1 MTSLPLYWDVVMLT
15 GDQNSTQRVCKG
27 KTRRGLSTNNSD
39 LVELQVLDKQQQNKV
54 MIIIRDKDLCLSVEV
69 KDNDDEDYGS
79 SVELLGL
86 ATYSNSES
94 TVSSYASI
102 FEILWL
108 QAELNNKKKN
118 ISTVT

>member
-1 MTSLPLYWDVVMLT
+1 M
-15 GDQNSTQRVCKG
+15 
-27 KTRRGLSTNNSD
+27 
-39 LVELQVLDKQQQNKV
+39 
-54 MIIIRDKDLCLSVEV
+54 VEV

-79 SVELLGL
+79 SVEVLGL

-94 TVSSYASI
+94 MVSSYASI